1 MRGLRVGRPVK
12 ISIRWVEAPNK
23 KPKGQEASLSYS
35 QPMITRRRTLTL
47 FLAPAAAAMLPVMA
61 QTAQRIP
68 LAQLEEMFENMRA
81 KTKWNVDGPLLW
93 GYFFFDPKEER
104 LQRTAKELDA
114 SGYRVVGIQQV
125 SGRQL
130 FRLHVER
137 IEAHTPASLHAR
149 NTEFYALAE
158 KQGLASYD
166 GMDVGPAPITAKR
179 P

>member
-1 MRGLRVGRPVK
+1 
-12 ISIRWVEAPNK
+12 
-23 KPKGQEASLSYS
+23 
-35 QPMITRRRTLTL
+35 MITRRRTLSL
-47 FLAPAAAAMLPVMA
+47 FLAPAVAAMPPVMA
-61 QTAQRIP
+61 QTARRIQ
-68 LAQLEEMFENMRA
+68 LAQLEEMFVNMRA
-81 KTKWNVDGPLLW
+81 RTKWNVDGPLLW
-93 GYFFFDPKEER
+93 GYFFFDPNEEK
-104 LQRTAKELDA
+104 LQRVAKELDA

-166 GMDVGPAPITAKR
+166 GMDVGPAPTAAK
-179 P
+179 